1 MNLAQDLANPLWRL
15 SNLYSCR
22 KQGSGE
28 PIPFI
33 PRPEQEEV
41 FRHLIETPN
50 VPAYVIKSRRLGFST
65 GLNTFNVD
73 SAAFSKGWRGILI
86 DLKQEDAAKK
96 MIEQIRFAYDSLPA
110 EIRARFRTIKRN
122 DSELRFALD
131 GETDSEDSVI
141 FATISARGGDTSML
155 HVSEMGPMAA
165 KDPARAKE
173 LVNGAFPAASKGRI
187 VVETT
192 WMGGKSGELWEQ
204 VKPIMEADPNANG
217 KIFFFPWHGDPEAIR
232 TDGRCTEEIE
242 TYFRELSEKLGKQ
255 FSPEQKKYY
264 AMKRITHRHEVYREY
279 PSTLEEALKSPVE
292 GAIYAPYIDELRTA
306 GRVTAFPI
314 DHSALVHTAWDLGS
328 QMNTVTIFFQV
339 RGRDIY
345 IIDAL
350 LEKQINMTDRVAL
363 ILAKGYPLGVHLL
376 PHDAESDKT
385 GVKTVRREIEEA
397 GLKNTQVVA
406 RTLSV
411 WSDINK
417 TEENFPRFIF
427 HAKNCETLLERLEN
441 YRVEIDT
448 SEGVSKEMPVHDRN
462 SHPADALRYIIR
474 GIEAG
479 LVPDSME
486 SGGRGRA
493 VVVSGFVGNDNP
505 LWDREEQGAVVV
517 M

>member
-306 GRVTAFPI
+306 GRVTNFPI
-314 DHSALVHTAWDLGS
+314 DHSALMHTSWDLGS
-328 QMNTVTIFFQV
+328 QMNTATIFFQV

-345 IIDAL
+345 IADAL
-350 LEKQINMTDRVAL
+350 MEKQINMTDRSSM
-363 ILAKGYPLGVHLL
+363 IHAKGYPLGVHLL
-376 PHDAESDKT
+376 PHDAKSDKS
-385 GVKTVRREIEEA
+385 GVKTVQQEIEEA
-397 GLKNTQVVA
+397 GLKNTRVVA
-406 RTLSV
+406 RTDSV

-427 HAKNCETLLERLEN
+427 HAKNCELLLERLEN

-462 SHPADALRYIIR
+462 SHPADALRNIIR

>member
-1 MNLAQDLANPLWRL
+1 MNLARDLANQLWRL
-15 SNLYSCR
+15 RNLYQCR

-28 PIPFI
+28 GIPFI

-41 FRHLIETPN
+41 FRHLIETPH

-65 GLNTFNVD
+65 GLNTFQVD
-73 SAAFSKGWRGILI
+73 SAAFTKGWRGILI

-96 MIEQIRFAYDSLPA
+96 MTEQIRFAFDSLPR
-110 EIRARFRTIKRN
+110 EILSRLRIIKRN
-122 DSELRFALD
+122 DSELRFALT

-141 FATISARGGDTSML
+141 FAAISARGGDTSML

-165 KDPARAKE
+165 KDPPRAKE

-242 TYFRELSEKLGKQ
+242 AYFRELSEKLGKQ

-279 PSTLEEALKSPVE
+279 PSTIEEALKSPVE

-328 QMNTVTIFFQV
+328 QQNTVTIFFQV

-350 LEKQINMTDRVAL
+350 LEKQINMTDRVSM

-376 PHDAESDKT
+376 PHDSESDKT
-385 GVKTVRREIEEA
+385 GVKTVRQEIEEA
-397 GLKNTQVVA
+397 GLKNTQVVK
-406 RTLSV
+406 RTMSV

-448 SEGVSKEMPVHDRN
+448 SEGVSKETPLHDNN
-462 SHPADALRYIIR
+462 SHSADALRYIVR

-479 LVPDSME
+479 LVPDTME
-486 SGGRGRA
+486 SGGRGQA

-505 LWDREEQGAVVV
+505 LSWQEDDGAVVL